1 MKLNKFLNVGL
12 LAAVTAI
19 AQPALAGT
27 SYYDDFSQSQDS
39 CMVAV
44 NDSGA
49 TRMVNISYIRL
60 IKVEKEKE
68 NILVISLASNYYNTD
83 NELKISYKSNKDAEK
98 AMVELA
104 EKIND
109 CQYNVQQKRRMK

>member
-1 MKLNKFLNVGL
+1 
-12 LAAVTAI
+12 
-19 AQPALAGT
+19 
-27 SYYDDFSQSQDS
+27 
-39 CMVAV
+39 
-44 NDSGA
+44 
-49 TRMVNISYIRL
+49 MVNISYIIL
-60 IKVEKEKE
+60 IKVEKE